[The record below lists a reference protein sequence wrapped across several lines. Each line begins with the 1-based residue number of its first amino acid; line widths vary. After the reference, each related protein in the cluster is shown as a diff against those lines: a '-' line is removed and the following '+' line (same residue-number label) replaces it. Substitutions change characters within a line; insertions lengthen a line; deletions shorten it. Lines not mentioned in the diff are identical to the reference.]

1 MLIRREKMVVYFF
14 LIRRYT
20 GERWTTDAPSYSQN
34 CKYTMVHFF
43 IQKGASPNTTKF
55 PKSPLGCISMSY
67 YSKWPMICN
76 DSNALL
82 EFGSFYNKPLWCT
95 PTKEWFEILFWH
107 CTDHNNSRWIDNN
120 FFPPVTTSTQCTVS
134 RYSNNN
140 PSNSCCLAWHQCQRC

>member
-1 MLIRREKMVVYFF
+1 MRPHIPKTVSIQWSISLFKKVHLQI
-14 LIRRYT
+14 LQ
-20 GERWTTDAPSYSQN
+20 SSQN
-34 CKYTMVHFF
+34 ILLDVVFPWVIT
-43 IQKGASPNTTKF
+43 PND
-55 PKSPLGCISMSY
+55 
-67 YSKWPMICN
+67 PMIVICN

-140 PSNSCCLAWHQCQRC
+140 PYNSCCLAWHQCQRC